1 MRKMMRNS
9 WTLGVALLVL
19 TGAWA
24 QAAKPDAQTEAE
36 VKAALEGYA
45 KAYAAKDIKGVMD
58 LIAPDAETAF
68 TGCEGDE
75 SLLVGFDQVK
85 TGHEHDFS
93 QAQSIR
99 TECTPLVI
107 SAKGDVAWFSA
118 RLVLHWDTGTKKLLY
133 AGRWTGVLEKRDGK
147 WLFVQSH
154 FSLPAEGQPEGQ
166 PAPAEKK

>member
-1 MRKMMRNS
+1 MAEMSLSS
-9 WTLGVALLVL
+9 WAVGALIVLL
-19 TGAWA
+19 TGTWA

-45 KAYAAKDIKGVMD
+45 KAYAARDIKGVMD
-58 LIAPDAETAF
+58 LIAPEAETAF
-68 TGCEGDE
+68 TGCEGGE
-75 SLLVGFDQVK
+75 SLLLGLDQVK

-93 QAQSIR
+93 EAKSIR
-99 TECTPLVI
+99 TECSPLVI
-107 SAKGDVAWFSA
+107 GAKGDVAWFSA

-154 FSLPAEGQPEGQ
+154 FSLPAEGQPE
-166 PAPAEKK
+166 PEANK